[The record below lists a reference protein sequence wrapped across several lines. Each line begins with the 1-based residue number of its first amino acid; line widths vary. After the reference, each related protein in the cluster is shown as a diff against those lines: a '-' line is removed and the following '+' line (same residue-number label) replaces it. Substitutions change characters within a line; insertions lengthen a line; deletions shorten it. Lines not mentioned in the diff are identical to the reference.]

1 MSRYIS
7 SDVYQT
13 PSRRL
18 FSEFLFPLCVLL
30 KVAFYETMLLHRP
43 GVLPRQKLLRAN
55 KSFRGKERRDH
66 VLVDAAGEEWIAVL
80 IMFVKCVFDGKERK
94 CAFIRWFEKF
104 GQVDAATGCRLVK
117 PQSMRSP
124 FAAGRM
130 VLLCLISM
138 CTHMQQLS

>member
-1 MSRYIS
+1 M
-7 SDVYQT
+7 Q
-13 PSRRL
+13 
-18 FSEFLFPLCVLL
+18 
-30 KVAFYETMLLHRP
+30 VAFYETMFLHRP

-66 VLVDAAGEEWIAVL
+66 GLVDAAGDEWIAVL
-80 IMFVKCVFDGKERK
+80 IMFVKCVFDGRERK

-124 FAAGRM
+124 FVANKM
-130 VLLCLISM
+130 VMLFCM
-138 CTHMQQLS
+138 CTHMQ

>member
-1 MSRYIS
+1 M
-7 SDVYQT
+7 Q
-13 PSRRL
+13 
-18 FSEFLFPLCVLL
+18 
-30 KVAFYETMLLHRP
+30 VAFYETMFLHRP

-66 VLVDAAGEEWIAVL
+66 VLVDAAGDEWIAVL
-80 IMFVKCVFDGKERK
+80 IMFVKCVFDGRERK

-124 FAAGRM
+124 FVANKM
-130 VLLCLISM
+130 VMLFCM
-138 CTHMQQLS
+138 CTHMQ